1 MWKILFACLEKRK
14 KKKKVFF
21 SSSSPVWLLGIT
33 FQLIWVSGCSSVVCS
48 CLKYLYGSFEIYR
61 VFSIVVMGCPGGS
74 EGKESACNIGDSGL
88 ILESGRS
95 PGGGNGNPLQWV
107 ALKIPGKSHSQRSL
121 VGYSPWGHK
130 ESDTI
135 EQLTLRDLNNQLVFH

>member
-1 MWKILFACLEKRK
+1 
-14 KKKKVFF
+14 
-21 SSSSPVWLLGIT
+21 
-33 FQLIWVSGCSSVVCS
+33 
-48 CLKYLYGSFEIYR
+48 
-61 VFSIVVMGCPGGS
+61 MGCPGGS